1 MNKITITGNLTSD
14 PVQRDYDGKKLT
26 EFRVAVDRK
35 FKVNGQKVTDFFRV
49 KCWRQNAEYTY
60 NYGSKGRKVLVIGEL
75 QAGTYTDQE
84 GMTRMSLDIV
94 ADEVE
99 FLGGKSSDDQT
110 QEQKPAKPKNYT
122 EKDFTDIQ
130 SDDIPF

>member
-1 MNKITITGNLTSD
+1 MNKLTITGNLTSD

-75 QAGTYTDQE
+75 QAGTYTDSE

-99 FLGGKSSDDQT
+99 FLTPKSEQT
-110 QEQKPAKPKNYT
+110 EEPKPEKKNYT
-122 EKDFTDIQ
+122 EKDFADIQ
-130 SDDIPF
+130 SEDIPF

>member
-99 FLGGKSSDDQT
+99 FLTPKSEQT
-110 QEQKPAKPKNYT
+110 EEPKPAKKNYT
-122 EKDFTDIQ
+122 EKDFADIQ
-130 SDDIPF
+130 SEDIPF

>member
-75 QAGTYTDQE
+75 QAGTYTDSE

-99 FLGGKSSDDQT
+99 FLTPKSEQT
-110 QEQKPAKPKNYT
+110 EESKPAKKNYT

-130 SDDIPF
+130 SEDIPF

>member
-1 MNKITITGNLTSD
+1 MNKLTITGNLTSD

-75 QAGTYTDQE
+75 QAGTYTDSE

-99 FLGGKSSDDQT
+99 FLTPKSEQT
-110 QEQKPAKPKNYT
+110 EEPKPAKKNYT
-122 EKDFTDIQ
+122 EKDCTDIQ
-130 SDDIPF
+130 SEDIPF

>member
-1 MNKITITGNLTSD
+1 MNKLVIVGNLTQD
-14 PVQRDYDGKKLT
+14 PLQKDFNGNKVT
-26 EFRVAVDRK
+26 EFSVAVDRK

-99 FLGGKSSDDQT
+99 FLTPKSEQT
-110 QEQKPAKPKNYT
+110 EEPKPAKKNYT

-130 SDDIPF
+130 SEDIPF

>member
-75 QAGTYTDQE
+75 QAGTYTDSE

-99 FLGGKSSDDQT
+99 FLTPKSEQT
-110 QEQKPAKPKNYT
+110 EEPKPAKKNYT
-122 EKDFTDIQ
+122 EKDFADIQ
-130 SDDIPF
+130 SEDIPF

>member
-1 MNKITITGNLTSD
+1 MNKLTITGNLTSD

-99 FLGGKSSDDQT
+99 FLTPKSEQT
-110 QEQKPAKPKNYT
+110 EEPKPAKKNYT
-122 EKDFTDIQ
+122 EKDFADIQ
-130 SDDIPF
+130 SEDIPF

>member
-1 MNKITITGNLTSD
+1 MNKLTITGNLTSD

-75 QAGTYTDQE
+75 QAGTYTDSE

-122 EKDFTDIQ
+122 EKDFVDIQ
-130 SDDIPF
+130 SEDIPF

>member
-1 MNKITITGNLTSD
+1 MNKLTITGNLTSD

-99 FLGGKSSDDQT
+99 FLTPKSEQT
-110 QEQKPAKPKNYT
+110 EEPKPAKKNYT

-130 SDDIPF
+130 SEDIPF

>member
-1 MNKITITGNLTSD
+1 MNKLTITGNLTSD
-14 PVQRDYDGKKLT
+14 PVQRDFDGKKLT

-60 NYGSKGRKVLVIGEL
+60 NFGSKGRKVLVIGEL

-99 FLGGKSSDDQT
+99 FLGGRSEDAAQDQP
-110 QEQKPAKPKNYT
+110 KPKAKKNYT
-122 EKDFTDIQ
+122 EKDFADIQ
-130 SDDIPF
+130 TEDIPF

>member
-75 QAGTYTDQE
+75 QAGTYTDSE

-99 FLGGKSSDDQT
+99 FLTPKSEQT
-110 QEQKPAKPKNYT
+110 EEPKPAKKNYT

>member
-75 QAGTYTDQE
+75 QAGTYTDSE

>member
-75 QAGTYTDQE
+75 QAGTYTDSE

-99 FLGGKSSDDQT
+99 FLTPKSEQT
-110 QEQKPAKPKNYT
+110 EEPKPAKKNYT

-130 SDDIPF
+130 SEDIPF

>member
-1 MNKITITGNLTSD
+1 MNKVTITGNLTSD

-99 FLGGKSSDDQT
+99 FLTPKSEQT
-110 QEQKPAKPKNYT
+110 EEPKPAKKNYT
-122 EKDFTDIQ
+122 EKDFADIQ
-130 SDDIPF
+130 SEDIPF

>member
-1 MNKITITGNLTSD
+1 MNKLTITGNLTSD

>member
-99 FLGGKSSDDQT
+99 FLTPKSEQT
-110 QEQKPAKPKNYT
+110 EEPKPAKKNYT

>member
-1 MNKITITGNLTSD
+1 MNKVTITGNLTSD

-75 QAGTYTDQE
+75 QAGTYTDSE

-99 FLGGKSSDDQT
+99 FLTPKSEQT
-110 QEQKPAKPKNYT
+110 EEPKPAKKNYT
-122 EKDFTDIQ
+122 EKDFADIQ
-130 SDDIPF
+130 SEDIPF

>member
-99 FLGGKSSDDQT
+99 FLTPKSEQT
-110 QEQKPAKPKNYT
+110 EEPKPAKKNYS

-130 SDDIPF
+130 TEDIPF

>member
-1 MNKITITGNLTSD
+1 MNKLTITGNLTSD

-75 QAGTYTDQE
+75 QAGTYTDSE

-99 FLGGKSSDDQT
+99 FLTPKSEQT
-110 QEQKPAKPKNYT
+110 EEPKPAKKNYT

>member
-1 MNKITITGNLTSD
+1 MNKLTITGNLTSD

-75 QAGTYTDQE
+75 QAGTYTDSE

-99 FLGGKSSDDQT
+99 FLTPKSEQT
-110 QEQKPAKPKNYT
+110 EEPKPAKKNYT

-130 SDDIPF
+130 SEDIPF

>member
-99 FLGGKSSDDQT
+99 FLTPKSEQT
-110 QEQKPAKPKNYT
+110 EEPKPAKKNYT

-130 SDDIPF
+130 SEDIPF

>member
-75 QAGTYTDQE
+75 QAGTYTDSE

-99 FLGGKSSDDQT
+99 FLTPKSAQT
-110 QEQKPAKPKNYT
+110 EEPKPAKKNYT

-130 SDDIPF
+130 SEDIPF

>member
-1 MNKITITGNLTSD
+1 MNKLTITGNLTSD

-99 FLGGKSSDDQT
+99 FLTPKSDQT
-110 QEQKPAKPKNYT
+110 EEPKPAKKNYT

-130 SDDIPF
+130 SEDIPF

>member
-1 MNKITITGNLTSD
+1 M
-14 PVQRDYDGKKLT
+14 QRDYDGKKLT

-75 QAGTYTDQE
+75 QAGTYTDSE

-122 EKDFTDIQ
+122 
-130 SDDIPF
+130 

>member
-1 MNKITITGNLTSD
+1 MNKLTITGNLTSD

-60 NYGSKGRKVLVIGEL
+60 SYGSKGRKVLVIGEL
-75 QAGTYTDQE
+75 QAGTYTDSE

-99 FLGGKSSDDQT
+99 FLTPKSEQT
-110 QEQKPAKPKNYT
+110 EEPKPAKKNYT

>member
-1 MNKITITGNLTSD
+1 MNKLTITGNLTSD

-75 QAGTYTDQE
+75 QAGTYTDSE

-99 FLGGKSSDDQT
+99 FLTPKSEQT
-110 QEQKPAKPKNYT
+110 EEPKPAKKNYT
-122 EKDFTDIQ
+122 EKDFADIQ
-130 SDDIPF
+130 SEDIPF

>member
-1 MNKITITGNLTSD
+1 MNKLTITGNLTSD
-14 PVQRDYDGKKLT
+14 PLQRDFDGKKLT

-49 KCWRQNAEYTY
+49 KCWRQLAEFTY
-60 NYGSKGRKVLVIGEL
+60 SYLAKGRKVLVIGEL

-99 FLGGKSSDDQT
+99 FLTPKSEQT
-110 QEQKPAKPKNYT
+110 EEPKPAKKNYT

-130 SDDIPF
+130 SEDIPF

>member
-1 MNKITITGNLTSD
+1 M
-14 PVQRDYDGKKLT
+14 QRDYDGKKLT

-49 KCWRQNAEYTY
+49 KCWRQLAEFTY
-60 NYGSKGRKVLVIGEL
+60 SYLAKGRKVLVIGEL

-99 FLGGKSSDDQT
+99 FLTPKSEQT
-110 QEQKPAKPKNYT
+110 EEPKPAKKNYT